1 MNFYSPISNYKIID
15 RTQILNALV
24 ALLLGGHGHNHH
36 HDIPKKTKKST
47 RESVNKALS
56 EGVNGPP
63 CCSPDPV
70 KQLNDIQ
77 RMASVLENEDEDA
90 AKDGNEQQEDVP
102 VEIEPEVEKKKIA
115 ETIPDA
121 ENIPTA
127 EFVDSESLENVD
139 DEAQRLHKMG
149 LNTAIA
155 IGLHNFPEGT
165 YE

>member
-1 MNFYSPISNYKIID
+1 M
-15 RTQILNALV
+15 NALV

-90 AKDGNEQQEDVP
+90 AKDGTGQKTNEKRNKGD
-102 VEIEPEVEKKKIA
+102 
-115 ETIPDA
+115 
-121 ENIPTA
+121 
-127 EFVDSESLENVD
+127 
-139 DEAQRLHKMG
+139 
-149 LNTAIA
+149 TAIIFETETGQQIL
-155 IGLHNFPEGT
+155 IGGRDCHGNKPGQGADAKAHHQQDPIGEIVRNDRGPTLALE
-165 YE
+165 